1 MYDDRGQERGGRR
14 SMMMKQEGRAPA
26 GVIRRSRTTK
36 EEGIVI
42 DFCDCMIYRGDHDD
56 NNDICVNH

>member
-1 MYDDRGQERGGRR
+1 M